1 MHRHGA
7 HLLDATSARFAL
19 WAPDARSV
27 SLQLDQQPAIA
38 LQAKGDGWFSGIA
51 PAQAGSRYRYR
62 IDDELEV
69 ADPASRYQP
78 EGVHG
83 PSQVVDLARY
93 PWLHPWQG
101 RPWHEAV
108 IQELH
113 VGLADGYAGVAG
125 QLPRLAEL
133 GITAIELMPLGQFPG
148 ERNWGYDGVLPFA
161 PQHSYG
167 SPQQLCA
174 LIDQAHGL
182 GLMVMVDVVY
192 NHFGPDG
199 NFLHEYASPFFR
211 QDRQTPWGAAID
223 FRRPEVR
230 EYFIQN
236 ALMWL
241 CDYRVDGLR
250 LDAVHAIDQPDFL
263 VELATRVRAAVGAPT
278 AIAGQ
283 ARSHAA
289 TLANNSV
296 EAGLPRDEPG
306 RHVWLVLENEH
317 NQASLLEQG
326 FDAQWNDDGHNALH
340 VLLTGET
347 EGYYQDYQDRPI
359 DKLARCLSEGFV
371 FQGQPNR
378 HGIPR
383 GEPSAHLQPSKF
395 VLFLQNHDQI
405 GNRALGERL
414 TRLCSPQALR
424 AATGL
429 LLLSPMIPL
438 LFMGDDDG
446 SCKPFLFFTDFHDEL
461 ADAVREGRR
470 GEFAHF
476 AAFADPDQREQI
488 PDPNAADTFEA
499 SRPKRQEVLAG
510 WHGLYQQLLEL
521 RRLHV
526 SPHLPGSQ
534 ALGAEVLGDKAL
546 SARWRLGNG
555 QQLRIDLN
563 LGATPQPV
571 ELPPAAQRLFDSS
584 DNAHPDSTL
593 AAHSCVVSLLAPA
606 LEPT

>member
-27 SLQLDQQPAIA
+27 SLQLERQPAIE
-38 LQAKGDGWFSGIA
+38 LLPEGDGWFTGLA
-51 PAQAGSRYRYR
+51 PCQAGSRYRYQ
-62 IDDELEV
+62 IDDRLEV

-78 EGVHG
+78 EGIHG
-83 PSQVVDLARY
+83 PSQVVDVAGY
-93 PWLHPWQG
+93 PWQHPWQG

-113 VGLADGYAGVAG
+113 VGLLGGYAGVAQ

-133 GITAIELMPLGQFPG
+133 GFTAIELMPVGQFPG

-161 PQHSYG
+161 PQHTYG
-167 SPQQLCA
+167 SPAELCA

-182 GLMVMVDVVY
+182 GLMVILDVVY

-199 NFLHEYASPFFR
+199 NYLHEYASGFFR
-211 QDRQTPWGAAID
+211 EDRHTPWGAAID
-223 FRRPEVR
+223 FRRPQVR

-241 CDYRVDGLR
+241 CDYRFDGLR

-263 VELATRVRAAVGAPT
+263 VELAARVRAAAGSDS

-283 ARSHAA
+283 AEQPHR
-289 TLANNSV
+289 
-296 EAGLPRDEPG
+296 RI
-306 RHVWLVLENEH
+306 WLVLENEH
-317 NQASLLEQG
+317 NQASLLKHG

-347 EGYYQDYQDRPI
+347 EGYYADYKDRPI
-359 DKLARCLSEGFV
+359 EQLARALSEGFV

-378 HGIPR
+378 HGTPR
-383 GEPSAHLQPSKF
+383 GEPSGHLPPSAF
-395 VLFLQNHDQI
+395 VLFLQNHDQV

-414 TRLCSPQALR
+414 TRLCPPQALR

-429 LLLSPMIPL
+429 LLLAPMVPL
-438 LFMGDDDG
+438 LFMGDEEG
-446 SCKPFLFFTDFHDEL
+446 SRCPFLFFTDHHDEL

-470 GEFAHF
+470 AEFAHF
-476 AAFADPDQREQI
+476 AAFADPQARARI
-488 PDPNAADTFEA
+488 PDPNAQSTFDA
-499 SRPKRQEVLAG
+499 SRPTAQDVLAG
-510 WHGLYQQLLEL
+510 WHGLYQRLLAL
-521 RRLHV
+521 RHRHIT
-526 SPHLPGSQ
+526 PHLPGSH
-534 ALGAEVLGDKAL
+534 ALDAKVLGEHAL
-546 SARWRLGNG
+546 TARWCLGDG
-555 QQLRIDLN
+555 SELRIDLN
-563 LGATPQPV
+563 LAAQAQAVALPPV
-571 ELPPAAQRLFDSS
+571 ERWLFDSS
-584 DNAHPDSTL
+584 DTAHLDTTL
-593 AAHSCVVSLLAPA
+593 PAHSCVVSLLPPGQ
-606 LEPT
+606 ETP